1 VPFRFAVSPLWETV
15 AALRVLAAPGPVHQR
30 WTAWA
35 QPRLAELGPDP
46 TLLTTLVTMPV
57 VPEFLIPTPG
67 ARSMDMDSELHF
79 LPRVAKPAR
88 VAAAL
93 PDDPRLRPLLDDH
106 PTALTAVLDRLR
118 QVHDAVIA
126 PVWPRLESVLQGDIE
141 RRARRLVDQG
151 TPTVLAELH
160 PDVAPD
166 PDGVRVWGRRVVAG
180 ERDLVLVPSA
190 FLWPDVYLRDSPVR
204 LALCYPAHG
213 FGSLWER
220 REAPAGD
227 ALARLVGPTRA
238 RLLHALDRP
247 STVSEL
253 AARLGITV
261 GAASQHLAVLRAAGL
276 AVSSR
281 EGRKVVSLRTDL
293 GQALVEGEIR

>member
-1 VPFRFAVSPLWETV
+1 MSPLWETV
-15 AALRVLAAPGPVHQR
+15 AALRVLAAPGPAHQR

-35 QPRLAELGPDP
+35 RPRLAALGPDP
-46 TLLTTLVTMPV
+46 TLLTTLVTRPV

-67 ARSMDMDSELHF
+67 ARSMDMDTELHF

-106 PTALTAVLDRLR
+106 ATALTAVLDRLR

-126 PVWPRLESVLQGDIE
+126 PVWPRLEGVLQSDIE

-166 PDGVRVWGRRVVAG
+166 PDGVRVSGRRIVAG

-190 FLWPDVYLRDSPVR
+190 FTWPDVYLRDSPVR

-213 FGSLWER
+213 FGSLWETR
-220 REAPAGD
+220 RGVGD

-238 RLLHALDRP
+238 RMLHELDRP

-281 EGRKVVSLRTDL
+281 DGRKVVSLRTDL

>member
-1 VPFRFAVSPLWETV
+1 MPFRFAVSPLWETV
-15 AALRVLAAPGPVHQR
+15 AALRVLAGPSPVHQR

-46 TLLTTLVTMPV
+46 SLLTTLATMPV

-67 ARSMDMDSELHF
+67 MRSMDIDTELQW
-79 LPRVAKPAR
+79 LPHVAQPAR

-93 PDDPRLRPLLDDH
+93 PDDPRLRPLLEDQA
-106 PTALTAVLDRLR
+106 TLTAVLDRLR

-126 PVWPRLESVLQGDIE
+126 PVWPRLEAALQSDIE
-141 RRARRLVDQG
+141 RRGRRLVDQG

-160 PDVAPD
+160 PDVTPH
-166 PDGVRVWGRRVVAG
+166 PDGIAVWGRPVVAG

-190 FLWPDVYLRDSPVR
+190 FIWPDVYLRDSPRR

-213 FGSLWER
+213 LGSLWER
-220 REAPAGD
+220 RRAPAGD
-227 ALARLVGPTRA
+227 ALARVVGPTRA
-238 RLLHALDRP
+238 RMLRELGRP

-253 AARLGITV
+253 ATRLGVTV

-276 AVSSR
+276 ALSTR
-281 EGRKVVSLRTDL
+281 EGRKVVSMRTDL

>member
-1 VPFRFAVSPLWETV
+1 MPFRFAVSPLWETV
-15 AALRVLAAPGPVHQR
+15 AALRVLAAPGPAHER

-35 QPRLAELGPDP
+35 KPRLAELGPDP
-46 TLLTTLVTMPV
+46 TLLTALVNRPV

-67 ARSMDMDSELHF
+67 VRSMDMDTELHF
-79 LPRVAKPAR
+79 LPRVAQPAR

-106 PTALTAVLDRLR
+106 TAALTAVLDRLR

-126 PVWPRLESVLQGDIE
+126 PVWPRLEGVLQGDIE

-160 PDVAPD
+160 PDVAPH
-166 PDGVRVWGRRVVAG
+166 PDGVQVGGRRVVAG

-190 FLWPDVYLRDSPVR
+190 FTWPDVYLRDSPVR

-213 FGSLWER
+213 FGALWDRE
-220 REAPAGD
+220 EAPPRD

-238 RLLHALDRP
+238 RLLHELDRP

-281 EGRKVVSLRTDL
+281 DGRKVVSLRTDL
-293 GQALVEGEIR
+293 GQALVRGEIR